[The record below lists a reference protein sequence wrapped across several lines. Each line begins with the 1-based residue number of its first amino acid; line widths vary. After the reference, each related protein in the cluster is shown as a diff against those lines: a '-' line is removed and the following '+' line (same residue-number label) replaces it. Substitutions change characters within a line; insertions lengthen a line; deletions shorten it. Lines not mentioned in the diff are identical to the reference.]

1 MKKIFN
7 LAITFLI
14 LNTLCF
20 ASDPRGINI
29 VSSSHSKSSS
39 LGCYYAYIIGINA
52 YGEGWTNLQTAVKD
66 ARELR
71 EVLVTKYDFEPERVF
86 LRIDE
91 EATQYNV
98 INDLKYLASNLKEH
112 DNLLIYYAGHG
123 QLEEFLGDGYW
134 IPVDGKPKNP
144 GTWLS
149 HSSIRNIL
157 SSEMLKAKNIALISD
172 SCYSGALLRSGPS
185 SLPITDQDYS
195 QKIVGLSSLR
205 SRQVFTS
212 GGVEPVADGGRD
224 GHSLFA
230 YYFIKAL
237 KDNRLDFIDIENLF
251 YSYVWKPVAE
261 IGDQRPYVGRLKSIM
276 DDNGQFV
283 LLLRSAR
290 DKVPDRSLD
299 LEQASVQPPVFS
311 HPTIQGKRKLAIFPF
326 FLEKSTGYRTSE
338 IANIDYFL
346 KNIISILDDIF
357 KEDNAFVPIY
367 SYYNMK
373 KVINKIPEQIIA
385 EESMKH
391 LWVTSWNSVDKKP
404 DLDLLCELGNQLK
417 VDLILTYWLYIS
429 GTDMILK
436 AFLIDVKNKK
446 LTEKIEQQRDSSIYI
461 SINNS
466 FKIYAMTVTLD
477 ILKE

>member
-1 MKKIFN
+1 MKRFFN

-71 EVLVTKYDFEPERVF
+71 EVLVNKYDFEPERVF

-98 INDLKYLASNLKEH
+98 INDLKYLASNLKEN

-134 IPVDGKPKNP
+134 IPVDGIPKNP
-144 GTWLS
+144 GSWLS

-185 SLPITDQDYS
+185 SLPITDQDYN
-195 QKIVGLSSLR
+195 QKILGLSSLR

-283 LLLRSAR
+283 LL
-290 DKVPDRSLD
+290 
-299 LEQASVQPPVFS
+299 
-311 HPTIQGKRKLAIFPF
+311 
-326 FLEKSTGYRTSE
+326 
-338 IANIDYFL
+338 
-346 KNIISILDDIF
+346 
-357 KEDNAFVPIY
+357 
-367 SYYNMK
+367 
-373 KVINKIPEQIIA
+373 
-385 EESMKH
+385 
-391 LWVTSWNSVDKKP
+391 
-404 DLDLLCELGNQLK
+404 
-417 VDLILTYWLYIS
+417 
-429 GTDMILK
+429 
-436 AFLIDVKNKK
+436 
-446 LTEKIEQQRDSSIYI
+446 
-461 SINNS
+461 
-466 FKIYAMTVTLD
+466 
-477 ILKE
+477 

>member
-1 MKKIFN
+1 MVKLFLNI
-7 LAITFLI
+7 LITPLI
-14 LNTLCF
+14 LITLCF
-20 ASDPRGINI
+20 GSEQRGISV
-29 VSSSHSKSSS
+29 VSSRHSKSSS

-52 YGEGWTNLQTAVKD
+52 YGEGWPKLKTAVND

-86 LRIDE
+86 SRIDE

-98 INDLKYLASNLKEH
+98 INDLKYLASYLKEN

-123 QLEEFLGDGYW
+123 QVDEFLGDGYW
-134 IPVDGKPKNP
+134 IPVDGKPKSP

-195 QKIVGLSSLR
+195 EKILELSSQR

-237 KDNRLDFIDIENLF
+237 KDNTLDFIDIENLF

-261 IGDQRPYVGRLKSIM
+261 IGDQRPYVGRLKSVM

-283 LLLRSAR
+283 LLLRSAKE
-290 DKVPDRSLD
+290 KVPDKSLV
-299 LEQASVQPPVFS
+299 LKQTSIRPHFANQPA
-311 HPTIQGKRKLAIFPF
+311 IQKKRKLAIFPF
-326 FLEKSTGYRTSE
+326 LLEATHATGFNPQH
-338 IANIDYFL
+338 NIYL
-346 KNIISILDDIF
+346 KNIISILNTTFEDDITSI
-357 KEDNAFVPIY
+357 PTY
-367 SYYNMK
+367 SFYN
-373 KVINKIPEQIIA
+373 
-385 EESMKH
+385 
-391 LWVTSWNSVDKKP
+391 
-404 DLDLLCELGNQLK
+404 LK
-417 VDLILTYWLYIS
+417 
-429 GTDMILK
+429 
-436 AFLIDVKNKK
+436 
-446 LTEKIEQQRDSSIYI
+446 
-461 SINNS
+461 
-466 FKIYAMTVTLD
+466 
-477 ILKE
+477 